1 MTTSATSAV
10 VRFYV
15 REYVL
20 HVEAL
25 LALAEDTAQRRHTF
39 RDLHRVRRLGVVHY
53 ARHHTL
59 RPHPPIKPNRR
70 RIHRR
75 TR

>member
-1 MTTSATSAV
+1 MSTSATSDV

-20 HVEAL
+20 HVAAL
-25 LALAEDTAQRRHTF
+25 LALAEDPAQRRHTF
-39 RDLHRVRRLGVVHY
+39 SDLHRVRRLGVVHY

-59 RPHPPIKPNRR
+59 RPHPAIKPNRR

-75 TR
+75 KR

>member
-1 MTTSATSAV
+1 MTSAF

-25 LALAEDTAQRRHTF
+25 LALTEDTAQRRHTF
-39 RDLHRVRRLGVVHY
+39 RDLHRVSRLGVVHY
-53 ARHHTL
+53 AAHHTQ
-59 RPHPPIKPNRR
+59 RPHPPIKPNRK

-75 TR
+75 KR